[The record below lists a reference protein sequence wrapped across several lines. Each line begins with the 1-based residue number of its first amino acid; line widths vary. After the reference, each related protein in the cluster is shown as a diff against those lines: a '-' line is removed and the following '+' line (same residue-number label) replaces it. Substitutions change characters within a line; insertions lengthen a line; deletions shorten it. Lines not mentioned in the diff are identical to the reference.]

1 MEAVITSCNTCV
13 EIDPLLYFRL
23 RNLTRSI
30 EPNLAHT
37 KIMVMNP
44 EIS

>member
-13 EIDPLLYFRL
+13 EIDPLLYFGL
-23 RNLTRSI
+23 KNLIRSI
-30 EPNLAHT
+30 EPNLAHA
-37 KIMVMNP
+37 KIMVKNP